1 MNTQKKDQTDKTDQ
15 KEHLQNIAQLIDKNQ
30 ELEKKYTLLSTKEEF
45 LENHLQKL
53 KHDLQSPLG
62 GIIGMLDLMSNEDKD
77 QVEVQTQDLTMIK
90 ESAQALLDLVNDT
103 FVIRG
108 IQQGEKESMNM
119 DRKLSSAMKEIHHLY
134 LPMAKNKGI
143 KLSLSAQIETEIE
156 LQLNLFLNLIQI
168 TGNLI
173 ANAIKFTPPKGS
185 VKVDFE
191 LDAEEDRSILKVTVT
206 DTGEGMNPDQVS
218 AFNQAKSVERSAG
231 TNGEPGS
238 GIGLLHV
245 MEMVCEVD
253 GHISVKSEKGSGT
266 TFSLTFPLPGIHLNQ
281 KSAYPFVKKFR
292 SIFLNGSPA

>member
-1 MNTQKKDQTDKTDQ
+1 MDKQIKDQVSKTDQ
-15 KEHLQNIAQLIDKNQ
+15 EEKLQNIAQLIDENQ

-45 LENHLQKL
+45 LKNHLQKL

-62 GIIGMLDLMSNEDKD
+62 GIIGMLDLLISEDKD
-77 QVEVQTQDLTMIK
+77 QVEVQSQDLTMIK

-108 IQQGEKESMNM
+108 IKQGEKESMNM

-143 KLSLSAQIETEIE
+143 KLSLSTKIETEIE

-173 ANAIKFTPPKGS
+173 ANAIKFTPENGS
-185 VKVDFE
+185 VKVVYT
-191 LDAEEDRSILKVTVT
+191 LDSEEGISVLKMTVT
-206 DTGEGMNPDQVS
+206 DTGEGMAPDQVF
-218 AFNQAKSVERSAG
+218 AFNQAKSIERSTG

-238 GIGLLHV
+238 GIGLIHV

-253 GHISVKSEKGSGT
+253 GRISVESEKGAGT
-266 TFSLTFPLPGIHLNQ
+266 TFSLVFPLPGINLNQ
-281 KSAYPFVKKFR
+281 KSTFPFVNKIR
-292 SIFLNGSPA
+292 SVFLNGSPA